1 MPATAKLARDLR
13 RPMCECPDPDVLT
26 EWTGY
31 AGIEHHLC
39 CDTDEAVAR
48 DDAGNII
55 NLTAIYGIYDLPDE
69 S

>member
-1 MPATAKLARDLR
+1 
-13 RPMCECPDPDVLT
+13 MCECPDPDVLT